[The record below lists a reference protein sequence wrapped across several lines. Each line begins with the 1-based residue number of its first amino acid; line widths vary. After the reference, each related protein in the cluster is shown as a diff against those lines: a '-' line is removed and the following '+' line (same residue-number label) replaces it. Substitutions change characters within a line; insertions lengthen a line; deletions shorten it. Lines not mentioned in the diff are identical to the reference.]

1 MLKHNKKRNIGLM
14 VEFLSRNIA
23 NSILESR
30 TNDVEKA
37 KSFWIQKFTN
47 NPELVKEYTL
57 FNTLYS
63 TSVKNHEMAVSLIEK
78 VKKSYR
84 SIDFNKLEEQKTRFI
99 HEVHDVLNDKH
110 FFNRSVENYKMMAT
124 IGTLFSAWRNEDRLE
139 DLQTTALLEDKVLS
153 HLLEDKKQQ
162 LSSAVLKLKTDD
174 VDALVVRIMKEKFE
188 KKYENSLNDLQKKI
202 VNLYVL
208 SNDDQKLEENLQHIF
223 KKLQAETLDLIN
235 EEVAVSKDEQLKK
248 KLNEVSHLISE
259 AYSDT
264 SYIDDDVVVFHMTL
278 AKMLEELRTK

>member
-1 MLKHNKKRNIGLM
+1 M

>member
-235 EEVAVSKDEQLKK
+235 EETAVSKDEQLKK

-278 AKMLEELRTK
+278 AKMLEELKTK